1 MRRFEH
7 ENRHCGM
14 RLSRRAAFGLALML
28 LCAGLSS
35 ALADGASAI
44 QSVTITQE
52 DSRRFQDCHGLPDLA
67 RIAPDERAELVEDR
81 QVMRRMAVMGVDAE
95 QFQTPELNWKTLYN
109 EVWAQVGGSVLNR
122 TNRVPFAGARV
133 SELNQALAEAG
144 PDAVVEL
151 TGATVEMDETLRVPG
166 GVYVLGGGARLT
178 PGSEKLNRAV
188 EISGASDCGVGGL
201 VIEGNCDYGIYVKNA
216 SRFVIQ
222 GNRVSRAGCK
232 GLAIMGKNDGFI
244 IADNAFFE
252 NGDGGLYLNGDVG
265 RGVLENNAVTDNQG
279 YDNMSAGI
287 ALSSIRIVDIDTTY
301 NGLEDI
307 LIYDILDSPHDLVF
321 LDNDVSRNCSSGI
334 YSHSGYRNHYLSNAI
349 TGNEKEGIC
358 LDHGT
363 FGCYVSQNNIRG
375 NGNRNRMTDEALKA
389 DFVYELG
396 RMEDGSARPK
406 LPGVSLDNAAYNVLA
421 FNMIAQNYGSGIK
434 AVRSA
439 YRNVILGN
447 QIIDNNQGVNEPF
460 HFFGIELS
468 SDEKVDMQLQGF
480 DCTPC
485 YENIVA
491 RNMISGRHYAG
502 VFLGAGGFVN
512 DFFDNTIYDCTNWSM
527 ECLSTRFN
535 STVNNISN
543 VVSRGINL
551 TGTGM
556 VQTNPQN

>member
-1 MRRFEH
+1 MRWFEHANRHGMRR
-7 ENRHCGM
+7 
-14 RLSRRAAFGLALML
+14 SRRLAGCCLALAL
-28 LCAGLSS
+28 LCALP
-35 ALADGASAI
+35 ALA
-44 QSVTITQE
+44 QSDTAAVRSVVITPE
-52 DSRRFQDCHGLPDLA
+52 DSRRFQECHGLPDLA
-67 RIAPDERAELVEDR
+67 RMGEEERAELVEDR

-95 QFQTPELNWKTLYN
+95 RFQTPELNWKTLYN
-109 EVWAQVGGSVLNR
+109 EVWAEVGGSVLDR
-122 TNRVPFAGARV
+122 TERVPFDGAKV
-133 SELNQALAEAG
+133 SELNRALADAG
-144 PDAVVEL
+144 AGAVVEVRGS
-151 TGATVEMDETLRVPG
+151 TIEMDETLRVPE
-166 GVYVLGGGARLT
+166 GVYVLGGGARLV
-178 PGSEKLNRAV
+178 PGGEKLDRAV
-188 EISGASDCGVGGL
+188 EISGVSDCGVGGL

-216 SRFVIQ
+216 SRFALQ
-222 GNRVSRAGCK
+222 GNRVSGAACK
-232 GLAIMGKNDGFI
+232 GLVIMGDNDGFI
-244 IADNAFFE
+244 IADNAFCE

-265 RGVLENNAVTDNQG
+265 RGVLENNTVADNMG

-287 ALSSIRIVDIDTTY
+287 ALSSIRIADIDTPY
-301 NGLEDI
+301 NSLEDI

-321 LDNDVSRNCSSGI
+321 RDNDVSRNCSSGI

-349 TGNEKEGIC
+349 TMNEKEGIC

-363 FGCYVSQNNIRG
+363 FGCYVSRNDIRG

-406 LPGVSLDNAAYNVLA
+406 LPGISLDNAAYNLLA
-421 FNMIAQNYGSGIK
+421 FNMITQNYGSGIK

-447 QIIDNNQGVNEPF
+447 QFIDNNQGVNEPF

-491 RNMISGRHYAG
+491 RNTISGRHYAG
-502 VFLGAGGFVN
+502 IFLGAGGYIN

-535 STVNNISN
+535 STVNNVSN

-556 VQTNPQN
+556 VQTSARN